1 MTGNEEEHHI
11 GSAVLIGV
19 ILAEVHLRVKG
30 LKSGKEDGVAI
41 ELVGIGAGEGNVH
54 GTQDV
59 EVRVKLLERVVVV
72 VVAHTAHALNLGSR
86 RECEALVVMAIDHSL
101 VKVYGRVVPRNVIIK
116 FPVGVVDQD
125 DQATELAVVHVT
137 TMTNTAYQ
145 VVALVEQLG
154 TTLYL
159 VLAGQTLGYASE
171 IGFIVSGAVV
181 ARDAVT
187 CNQLVTVETGIG
199 VITCLILDHGVT
211 IEGRQVVKK
220 LVTVELHGNR
230 CSIRLC
236 HLSGSRICRGRMCKH
251 THHSHC
257 NEQ

>member
-19 ILAEVHLRVKG
+19 ILAEVHIRVKG

-72 VVAHTAHALNLGSR
+72 VVAHTAHALNLSACGKR
-86 RECEALVVMAIDHSL
+86 VTDVVMTIDHCL
-101 VKVYGRVVPRNVIIK
+101 VKVNRRVVPGNIVIKSPI
-116 FPVGVVDQD
+116 GVVDQD

-159 VLAGQTLGYASE
+159 VLAGQTLGYVCE
-171 IGFIVSGAVV
+171 IGFIGSGAVV